1 MISSQINK
9 EFIELRCL
17 YPYLLDLNSE
27 SPRLDSNQRPVDYMS
42 TALTLLSHG
51 GLSYISNMT
60 KCILNHYSYIKR

>member
-27 SPRLDSNQRPVDYMS
+27 SPRLDSNQRPVDYMKGS
-42 TALTLLSHG
+42 VVLGVTCGVRRSVVVFLIGDAS
-51 GLSYISNMT
+51 
-60 KCILNHYSYIKR
+60 C